1 MVRNGPTKHRRRDI
15 PVQLGVRTCALLLPP
30 LAMAAAV
37 ALFAHYPS
45 EDAAPQRED
54 PQPAAVS
61 TIAKT
66 VSMAPRA
73 DREATYALAGAE
85 RKFTGR
91 PPDVEQHLPLEQRAP
106 KEDRSASGQLPA
118 TKNPDRFEASDP
130 AADTAAYFGPA
141 AVTVVRVVKAGAPP
155 VTAALEATPPAAT
168 AAALPPP
175 VSRAWVARS
184 RPFHARARIK
194 RHEVGR
200 HETGRQEPRTVHVAK
215 QQHPRA
221 PSGTVRAHTR
231 RG

>member
-1 MVRNGPTKHRRRDI
+1 MVRNGPTKHRRRDF
-15 PVQLGVRTCALLLPP
+15 PAQLGVRTFALLLPP

-45 EDAAPQRED
+45 EDAGPQRED

-73 DREATYALAGAE
+73 DREATFSLAGAE

-91 PPDVEQHLPLEQRAP
+91 PADVEQHLPLEQRAP

-118 TKNPDRFEASDP
+118 TKNLDRYPDQYDASDT

-155 VTAALEATPPAAT
+155 VTAALEAASPAAT
-168 AAALPPP
+168 ATALPPP
-175 VSRAWVARS
+175 VSRAWVARG
-184 RPFHARARIK
+184 RPFHARARVK
-194 RHEVGR
+194 RHEAGA
-200 HETGRQEPRTVHVAK
+200 T
-215 QQHPRA
+215 
-221 PSGTVRAHTR
+221 
-231 RG
+231 